1 MQVLNFG
8 SGDIGDERWLM
19 IVIYNLLPPKHHRVT
34 LLALCDIGAFKL
46 TLILILDTRLLI
58 SSPILASFSKY
69 VLTCGAST
77 NKKLTN
83 LMMFGRD
90 LIVQLE
96 RCGKNRFDE

>member
-1 MQVLNFG
+1 
-8 SGDIGDERWLM
+8 M
-19 IVIYNLLPPKHHRVT
+19 IVIYNLLPPKHHRAT

-58 SSPILASFSKY
+58 SSPLLASFSKY

-77 NKKLTN
+77 NKKLAK
-83 LMMFGRD
+83 LMIFGRD